1 MQEDHN
7 SNPTWRHPAF
17 SLPHALFQMS
27 SKWKTGGGQA
37 GQQGSHLAWGG
48 RHWAVLSVSE
58 FPWRGNSRSSLMCQP
73 EPRPSP
79 RDYSTGLKMNCQFP
93 SHCPLLNFSH
103 FSWWWFNI
111 IFSCSDS
118 SSLSC
123 GYLCVWGFK
132 DGFSCEA
139 KVSWR
144 RGALRGERGD
154 LFFFHDD
161 PCHVHLELAD
171 MSRFFYGP
179 ESLQEINKCCW

>member
-1 MQEDHN
+1 MN
-7 SNPTWRHPAF
+7 
-17 SLPHALFQMS
+17 

-37 GQQGSHLAWGG
+37 GQQGGHLAWGG

-132 DGFSCEA
+132 DGFHVRPKLVGEGEH
-139 KVSWR
+139 WEE
-144 RGALRGERGD
+144 RGEIC
-154 LFFFHDD
+154 FFFMMILAMFTWNWLICPGFLWPRKSSRDKQMLLITYNRTLLKCN
-161 PCHVHLELAD
+161 CHI
-171 MSRFFYGP
+171 RFGERRLP
-179 ESLQEINKCCW
+179 

>member
-17 SLPHALFQMS
+17 SLSHALFQMN

-37 GQQGSHLAWGG
+37 GQQGGHLAWGG

-132 DGFSCEA
+132 DGFHVRPKLVGEGEH
-139 KVSWR
+139 WEE
-144 RGALRGERGD
+144 RGEIC
-154 LFFFHDD
+154 FFFMMI
-161 PCHVHLELAD
+161 LA
-171 MSRFFYGP
+171 MFTWNWLICPGFFMA
-179 ESLQEINKCCW
+179 QKVFKR